1 MEKFKILLPQKKEKK
16 TAIWG
21 FNIKAKDLIMI
32 IKKKTINLLFKLTI
46 PHPSL
51 QFLQCP
57 YCNNTQKFKIK

>member
-32 IKKKTINLLFKLTI
+32 IKKKKNNQSSFQANHSTSI
-46 PHPSL
+46 PSISSMSIL
-51 QFLQCP
+51 
-57 YCNNTQKFKIK
+57 

>member
-32 IKKKTINLLFKLTI
+32 IKKKNNQSSFQANHSTSI
-46 PHPSL
+46 PSISSMSIL
-51 QFLQCP
+51 
-57 YCNNTQKFKIK
+57 